1 MSRPPQILAAI
12 VAHLRAAGVAV
23 RSRDLAERF
32 LLIRTADEETCRRLL
47 APILAG
53 APGVRYEPD
62 AGWRLDAKSASTT
75 RAPDRERTAAL
86 PPAAAPQAEA
96 GSPPPG
102 PSSAGETDL
111 ADSFA
116 DADLAAEGGSLL
128 DLVALA
134 VDGVGP
140 GGSGAPRA
148 LTYLP
153 IIGGEELQEEHLP
166 SWGLDEDGVP
176 VDDEEGV
183 RASLAAGRNAPGGL
197 EAFDLEALAEAV
209 GDLPIVVHR
218 AAREAEPIVRAAAD
232 AGLPFHP
239 RVISAARLGHL
250 LLGLKS
256 NHATLDLAAALGV
269 EARGPD
275 DCRGRARLV
284 ARSYLRMVPMLQAKG
299 IRTVDGLL
307 EFQGMSVPPLDL
319 SGYDFTAEDLKALPA
334 SPGIYRFLDRQGA
347 VIYIGKAANLRVR
360 VGSYFVPGARGTAK
374 GRAVLE
380 QVFRIETQVVGS
392 VLEANLLEA
401 ALLAEHRPPLNR
413 QFEVHDRPA
422 PYGPRQNL
430 VVVLRDAEGPGC
442 TLHLLRGG
450 RYLKRIA
457 AAAPAGG
464 AAVRAGARGAGSTD
478 LHDALEAGYFRGQ
491 PRRHEETEIDWAIV
505 SSYLRRYHDEVS
517 VLDVDECASSAEAAD
532 RLAVLIRATLAG
544 PGKVVAR

>member
-12 VAHLRAAGVAV
+12 VAHLRAAGAPV

-53 APGVRYEPD
+53 APGVRHEPD
-62 AGWRLDAKSASTT
+62 AGWRFDAKPASAT
-75 RAPDRERTAAL
+75 RVPDDERTAAP
-86 PPAAAPQAEA
+86 PPAAVPKAAA
-96 GSPPPG
+96 GSPAPG
-102 PSSAGETDL
+102 PSSARETDL

-116 DADLAAEGGSLL
+116 GADPSGEGGSLL

-176 VDDEEGV
+176 IDGEEGD
-183 RASLAAGRNAPGGL
+183 RAGRAAGRDAPGGL
-197 EAFDLEALAEAV
+197 EVPDLEALAEAI

-269 EARGPD
+269 ETRGPD

-284 ARSYLRMVPMLQAKG
+284 GRSYLRMVPMLQAKG
-299 IRTVDGLL
+299 IRTVDGLI
-307 EFQGMSVPPLDL
+307 EFQGMPAPPLDL
-319 SGYDFTAEDLKALPA
+319 SGYDFTAEDLRSLPA
-334 SPGIYRFLDRQGA
+334 SPGIYRFLDRQGG

-360 VGSYFVPGARGTAK
+360 VGSYFVAGARGSAK
-374 GRAVLE
+374 GRAILE
-380 QVFRIETQVVGS
+380 QVFRIETEIVAS

-422 PYGPRQNL
+422 PYGPRLNL

-450 RYLKRIA
+450 RYLKRLA
-457 AAAPAGG
+457 VAAPGV
-464 AAVRAGARGAGSTD
+464 AASRAGARGAGGAD
-478 LHDALEAGYFRGQ
+478 LHETIDGGYFRGRA
-491 PRRHEETEIDWAIV
+491 RRHEETEIDWAIV

-532 RLAVLIRATLAG
+532 RLAVLIRSTLAG

>member
-1 MSRPPQILAAI
+1 VSRPPQILAAI
-12 VAHLRAAGVAV
+12 VAHLRAAGATVS
-23 RSRDLAERF
+23 SRDLAGRF

-53 APGVRYEPD
+53 ASGVRYEPD
-62 AGWRLDAKSASTT
+62 AGWRFDPKSASAR
-75 RAPDRERTAAL
+75 RAPDDGRTTVD
-86 PPAAAPQAEA
+86 PPAAAGAPAPVA
-96 GSPPPG
+96 
-102 PSSAGETDL
+102 SSAREADL
-111 ADSFA
+111 ADAFA
-116 DADLAAEGGSLL
+116 DADPSEEGGSLL

-166 SWGLDEDGVP
+166 PWGLDGDGVP
-176 VDDEEGV
+176 VDEEEDV
-183 RASLAAGRNAPGGL
+183 RAGRAAGRTATGGL
-197 EAFDLEALAEAV
+197 EIPDLEALAEAV

-218 AAREAEPIVRAAAD
+218 AAREAEPIVRAAAN

-256 NHATLDLAAALGV
+256 NHATLDLAAALAV

-299 IRTVDGLL
+299 IRTVDGLI
-307 EFQGMSVPPLDL
+307 EFQGMPAPALDL
-319 SGYDFTAEDLKALPA
+319 SAYDFTADDLKALPA
-334 SPGIYRFLDRQGA
+334 SPGVYRFLDRQGA

-422 PYGPRQNL
+422 PYGPRLNL
-430 VVVLRDAEGPGC
+430 VVVLRDTDGAGC

-457 AAAPAGG
+457 AAAPGG
-464 AAVRAGARGAGSTD
+464 AGARAEAHVAGGED
-478 LHDALEAGYFRGQ
+478 LHEALDAGYFRGH
-491 PRRHEETEIDWAIV
+491 RRHEETEIDWAIV

-532 RLAVLIRATLAG
+532 RLAVLVRAALTG

>member
-1 MSRPPQILAAI
+1 VTKPPPILGAI
-12 VAHLRAAGVAV
+12 VAHLRAAGGPVS
-23 RSRDLAERF
+23 SRDLAQRF
-32 LLIRTADEETCRRLL
+32 LAIRSADEETCRRLL

-53 APGVRYEPD
+53 AAGVRHD
-62 AGWRLDAKSASTT
+62 AGDGWRLDPKSAGAT
-75 RAPDRERTAAL
+75 TAARGDR
-86 PPAAAPQAEA
+86 PAADPSPEA
-96 GSPPPG
+96 DPF
-102 PSSAGETDL
+102 
-111 ADSFA
+111 ADSG
-116 DADLAAEGGSLL
+116 AAEDGGSLL

-166 SWGLDEDGVP
+166 SWGLDSDGAP
-176 VDDEEGV
+176 VDEDEGV
-183 RASLAAGRNAPGGL
+183 RARSAGGKSPGGL
-197 EAFDLEALAEAV
+197 EVSDLETLAEAV

-218 AAREAEPIVRAAAD
+218 AAREAEPIVRAAGD

-269 EARGPD
+269 ETRGPD

-284 ARSYLRMVPMLQAKG
+284 ARSYLRMVPMLEAKG
-299 IRTVDGLL
+299 IRTVDGLI
-307 EFQGMSVPPLDL
+307 EFQGMPAPPLDL
-319 SGYDFTAEDLKALPA
+319 AGYDFTADDLRTLPA
-334 SPGIYRFLDRQGA
+334 TPGVYRFLDRQGA

-374 GRAVLE
+374 GRAILE

-413 QFEVHDRPA
+413 QFEVHERPA
-422 PYGPRQNL
+422 PYGPRLNL
-430 VVVLRDAEGPGC
+430 VVVLRDAGGSGC
-442 TLHLLRGG
+442 TLHFLRGG
-450 RYLKRIA
+450 RYLKRISGIA
-457 AAAPAGG
+457 SGTGTPGAEAP
-464 AAVRAGARGAGSTD
+464 GSATED
-478 LHDALEAGYFRGQ
+478 LRDALDTGYFRGR
-491 PRRHEETEIDWAIV
+491 PERLEETEIDWPIV

-517 VLDVDECASSAEAAD
+517 VLDVDECASSAEASD
-532 RLAVLIRATLAG
+532 RLGILVRATLAG
-544 PGKVVAR
+544 SGKVVAR

>member
-1 MSRPPQILAAI
+1 VSRPPQIVASI
-12 VAHLRAAGVAV
+12 VAHLRAAGAPV

-53 APGVRYEPD
+53 TSGVRHEPD
-62 AGWRLDAKSASTT
+62 SGWRFDPKSASAS
-75 RAPDRERTAAL
+75 RVPNDERTAVA
-86 PPAAAPQAEA
+86 PPAAAGSTAPDARGAPGAEI
-96 GSPPPG
+96 
-102 PSSAGETDL
+102 
-111 ADSFA
+111 A
-116 DADLAAEGGSLL
+116 DAFDGADRSEEGASLL

-166 SWGLDEDGVP
+166 SWGLDADGLP
-176 VDDEEGV
+176 VGDEEGV
-183 RASLAAGRNAPGGL
+183 GAAGGRAPGGL
-197 EAFDLEALAEAV
+197 EVSDLEALAEAV

-218 AAREAEPIVRAAAD
+218 AAREAEPIARAAAD

-284 ARSYLRMVPMLQAKG
+284 ARSYLRMVPMLEAKG
-299 IRTVDGLL
+299 IGTVDDLI
-307 EFQGMSVPPLDL
+307 EFQGMPAAPLDL
-319 SGYDFTAEDLKALPA
+319 TGYEFTAEDLKALPA

-347 VIYIGKAANLRVR
+347 VIYIGKATNLRVR
-360 VGSYFVPGARGTAK
+360 VGSYFAPGARGSAK

-422 PYGPRQNL
+422 PYGSRLNL
-430 VVVLRDAEGPGC
+430 VVVLRDVEGAGC

-457 AAAPAGG
+457 AGGPG
-464 AAVRAGARGAGSTD
+464 AASARAEARGAGGED
-478 LHDALEAGYFRGQ
+478 LHEALDAGYFRGQ

-517 VLDVDECASSAEAAD
+517 VLDVDECASSAEAKD
-532 RLAVLIRATLAG
+532 RLAVLVRATLAG

>member
-1 MSRPPQILAAI
+1 MSRPPQILATI
-12 VAHLRAAGVAV
+12 VAHLRAAGAPV
-23 RSRDLAERF
+23 RSCDLAERF

-62 AGWRLDAKSASTT
+62 TGWRCDPKPASAMRAANDA
-75 RAPDRERTAAL
+75 R
-86 PPAAAPQAEA
+86 PAAAPPAGA
-96 GSPPPG
+96 GSPAPDASG
-102 PSSAGETDL
+102 ADGTDR
-111 ADSFA
+111 ADAFA
-116 DADLAAEGGSLL
+116 DADPSGEGGSLL

-176 VDDEEGV
+176 IDGEEDD
-183 RASLAAGRNAPGGL
+183 RAGRAPGRNAPGGL
-197 EAFDLEALAEAV
+197 EVPDLEALAEAV

-232 AGLPFHP
+232 AGLAFHP

-284 ARSYLRMVPMLQAKG
+284 ARSYLRMVPMLEAKG
-299 IRTVDGLL
+299 IRTVGGLI
-307 EFQGMSVPPLDL
+307 EFQGMPAPPLDL
-319 SGYDFTAEDLKALPA
+319 SGYGFTAEDLKSLPA

-347 VIYIGKAANLRVR
+347 VLYIGKAANLRVR

-374 GRAVLE
+374 GRAILE
-380 QVFRIETQVVGS
+380 QVFRIETRIVGS

-422 PYGPRQNL
+422 PYGPRLNL
-430 VVVLRDAEGPGC
+430 VVVLHDADGPGC

-450 RYLKRIA
+450 RYLKRLAVAAPGVA
-457 AAAPAGG
+457 AAH
-464 AAVRAGARGAGSTD
+464 AGARGACGAGGAD
-478 LHDALEAGYFRGQ
+478 LHEAIDGGYFRGRAR
-491 PRRHEETEIDWAIV
+491 PHEETEIDWAIV
-505 SSYLRRYHDEVS
+505 SSYLRRHHDEVS
-517 VLDVDECASSAEAAD
+517 VLDVDECATSAEAAD